1 MEKNVGIPT
10 TLFGGPPE
18 LGNLIKLANSQIGFM
33 NIFARPL
40 FEAVTDILP
49 AMEFAVTEMKEN
61 QNLWGTKIEQERAK
75 EAPQDSKKHLSEGL
89 LSPRSGSPNRS
100 TSQLELSH
108 PEGLPASQSLSRIPT
123 PSALSQS
130 LDQTRDSR
138 RGSSGSIP
146 RLLGVPESS
155 SATTSPDMS
164 RRSSLGLPFG
174 YQSPPHDVTSFSR
187 RSSGAFP
194 GANIQNS
201 NISTRRSSNTMP
213 SQLHLG
219 PGSQPVSP
227 VPATENMQ
235 PSGRGSEDTLSRPN
249 SIRRVNPVTDL
260 DLGDHSALKFDGGG
274 DGSSCHSVYKDGDAQ
289 SSPLRHS
296 SSQGNHR
303 TIRNGNSSFT
313 GPVSA
318 KSSHNRSSSGAQT
331 SMTQSMPYSPT
342 GTQATSFLT
351 VDSDEKSYG
360 TSSESWNGPN
370 ADTTSDANDAQRPRS
385 KHRSRNF
392 SRSDSGKKP
401 DIKICVANGSALE
414 HGTRERTV
422 TRRSSRFR
430 LDWWRKK
437 GKTTDSSS

>member
-18 LGNLIKLANSQIGFM
+18 LGNLVKLANSQIGFM

-49 AMEFAVTEMKEN
+49 AMEFAVREIKEN
-61 QNLWGTKIEQERAK
+61 QNLWGVKIEQERAK
-75 EAPQDSKKHLSEGL
+75 ETPPNSKKHSSEGL
-89 LSPRSGSPNRS
+89 LSPRSGSPDRS
-100 TSQLELSH
+100 NSQLELSH
-108 PEGLPASQSLSRIPT
+108 PEGLPASQSLSRVPT
-123 PSALSQS
+123 LSAISQG
-130 LDQTRDSR
+130 LDQARDSR
-138 RGSSGSIP
+138 RGSSGSVT

-155 SATTSPDMS
+155 SPTTSPDMS

-219 PGSQPVSP
+219 PGSQPASP
-227 VPATENMQ
+227 APATENTQ
-235 PSGRGSEDTLSRPN
+235 PSGRGSEDTLSQPN
-249 SIRRVNPVTDL
+249 SIRRINPVTDL
-260 DLGDHSALKFDGGG
+260 DLGEHSALKFDGGG
-274 DGSSCHSVYKDGDAQ
+274 DELSHHSVPIDDDAQ
-289 SSPLRHS
+289 NSPLKHS
-296 SSQGNHR
+296 FSQSNHR
-303 TIRNGNSSFT
+303 TIRNGSNSFS
-313 GPVSA
+313 GPISA

-331 SMTQSMPYSPT
+331 SITQSMPYSPT

-360 TSSESWNGPN
+360 TSSESWNSPN
-370 ADTTSDANDAQRPRS
+370 ADTTFDVNDAQRPRS

-392 SRSDSGKKP
+392 NRSDSGKKP
-401 DIKICVANGSALE
+401 DVKICVTNGNVLE
-414 HGTRERTV
+414 HGNRERTV

-437 GKTTDSSS
+437 GKTMDSSL

>member
-18 LGNLIKLANSQIGFM
+18 LGNLVKLANSQIGFM
-33 NIFARPL
+33 TIFARPL

-49 AMEFAVTEMKEN
+49 AMEFAVKEMKEN
-61 QNLWGTKIEQERAK
+61 QNVWKVKIEQERAK
-75 EAPQDSKKHLSEGL
+75 EGPQDSRKHLSGGYV
-89 LSPRSGSPNRS
+89 SPRSGSPSRS
-100 TSQLELSH
+100 TSRPELSH
-108 PEGLPASQSLSRIPT
+108 PEGLLVSQSLSHVPT
-123 PSALSQS
+123 ISTFPQDS
-130 LDQTRDSR
+130 DQIQNSR
-138 RGSSGSIP
+138 RGSAGSIP
-146 RLLGVPESS
+146 RLLGVPGSNS
-155 SATTSPDMS
+155 PVTSPDVS

-174 YQSPPHDVTSFSR
+174 YHSPPHDVTSFSR

-219 PGSQPVSP
+219 PGSQSVLP

-235 PSGRGSEDTLSRPN
+235 PSGRDSEDTLSQPN
-249 SIRRVNPVTDL
+249 SVRKVNPVTDL
-260 DLGDHSALKFDGGG
+260 DLSDYRALKFDGGG
-274 DGSSCHSVYKDGDAQ
+274 DTSYHPSPKDNGARI
-289 SSPLRHS
+289 SPLKHS
-296 SSQGNHR
+296 FSQGSYR
-303 TIRNGNSSFT
+303 IARNGNSSFS

-318 KSSHNRSSSGAQT
+318 RSSHARSSSGAQT
-331 SMTQSMPYSPT
+331 NMTQSMPYSPT

-351 VDSDEKSYG
+351 VDSDDKSYG
-360 TSSESWNGPN
+360 TGSEGWNSPT
-370 ADTTSDANDAQRPRS
+370 ADTASTVNDTERPRS
-385 KHRSRNF
+385 RHRSRHFN
-392 SRSDSGKKP
+392 RGDSGKNS
-401 DIKICVANGSALE
+401 DIKVCVSNGGSLE

-437 GKTTDSSS
+437 GKTMDSSP